1 MSKRPCVGAIRSHV
15 LMMVLMAGFNGAIS
29 ALAPMT
35 PTTLGTGGRM
45 ACSAAAAVVATTVT
59 HPLDVVRVRL
69 QVDESCVT
77 DECLVDQKGL
87 GVQKANML
95 STARVIYMQGGVGGL
110 YAGLQAGVVRQ
121 LTYGMPRMALFSI
134 GLAHLAKSSP
144 DGSTVSFGTKLLLG
158 SASGGIA
165 ACIGVPTEVSLVRM
179 AADARESNPEQRR
192 NYKGL
197 VDCLLR
203 IAKTEGIGTLW
214 VGVGMT
220 VARAMLL
227 NAGQLAVYSD
237 AKLRLG
243 ALYLSQ
249 FGQVPPLIPLMFV
262 SAFCGALAAVALSC
276 PADVLKSRVQN
287 ACGQDEDQCDIDGN
301 LMVAAGTTPSAMA
314 IARELYTNEGP
325 RAFYKGAGP
334 AVAKIA
340 PHTVISFII
349 LDSLTKYFTGAPA
362 M

>member
-1 MSKRPCVGAIRSHV
+1 
-15 LMMVLMAGFNGAIS
+15 
-29 ALAPMT
+29 
-35 PTTLGTGGRM
+35 
-45 ACSAAAAVVATTVT
+45 
-59 HPLDVVRVRL
+59 
-69 QVDESCVT
+69 
-77 DECLVDQKGL
+77 
-87 GVQKANML
+87 
-95 STARVIYMQGGVGGL
+95 
-110 YAGLQAGVVRQ
+110 
-121 LTYGMPRMALFSI
+121 
-134 GLAHLAKSSP
+134 
-144 DGSTVSFGTKLLLG
+144 
-158 SASGGIA
+158 
-165 ACIGVPTEVSLVRM
+165 M

-314 IARELYTNEGP
+314 IAREVGNFDTMHGTLPNPKLALEGPRACPGTGMTWPKRSSPGPNRTISPAPHPLPQLYTNEGP